1 MLETI
6 GSTRAGRR
14 AAAVGHAS
22 FSFSV
27 VVPAHNEE
35 ALLGACLD
43 ALLAQDYPGRLE
55 IIVVDNASTDRTAE
69 VARQRGVRVVHEPKR
84 DYCQALICGFAAAR
98 SDVIALTD
106 ADTLVPPNWI
116 SSLARGYEDG
126 VVAVGGNVVFDRPN
140 WKSVLLAKVLVPAF
154 NMLDRHDP
162 HGPHLW
168 GSNFSV
174 LRDAFE
180 RIGGWNRDYSLEVDS
195 EISERLRQVGRV
207 RVLGSVKVR
216 TSSRRWNRSLLPNL
230 YLFVSNYV
238 WMKLFRKPLWRD
250 FPVIRDKASAQ
261 GHKARAAFTT
271 ILVLLSIAGLVF
283 ASFWPR
289 SSLFGKTYWRGDTD
303 QKVVAL
309 SFDDG
314 PNEPYTSRVLDIL
327 KREHVSATF
336 FLVGV
341 NVSRYPAAAA
351 RIVRDGHVVGNHSQ
365 YHHIPF
371 ALESPSRIR
380 TDVSA
385 AEESIHQATGQLPRL
400 FRSPQGLRSPWL
412 MNVLASD
419 SLINVTW
426 NDAPGDWDPL
436 PVQTI
441 VSRTVESAKPGSI
454 ILLHD
459 GMNATHG
466 ADQSQTVE
474 ALPGIIEG
482 LRGRGFRI
490 VTLPELLHCPATLS
504 AWPQQ
509 GRHP

>member
-1 MLETI
+1 MLDSVGSNSHETVCRH
-6 GSTRAGRR
+6 GGR
-14 AAAVGHAS
+14 VS
-22 FSFSV
+22 LSFSV

-43 ALLAQDYPGRLE
+43 ALLAQDYPGRVE
-55 IIVVDNASTDRTAE
+55 IIVVDNASTDHTTE
-69 VARQRGVRVVHEPKR
+69 VARQRGVRVVHEPER
-84 DYCQALICGFAAAR
+84 DYCRALICGFAAAR

-106 ADTLVPPNWI
+106 ADTVVPPDWI

-154 NMLDRHDP
+154 NLLDRHDP

-174 LRDAFE
+174 RRAAFE

-195 EISERLRQVGRV
+195 EISERLRHVGRV
-207 RVLGSVKVR
+207 RVLASVKVR

-230 YLFVSNYV
+230 YLYVSNYV

-250 FPVIRDKASAQ
+250 FPVVRDETSSRGRRLRVVFSA
-261 GHKARAAFTT
+261 TV
-271 ILVLLSIAGLVF
+271 VLLSFAGLAF
-283 ASFWPR
+283 ATFWPR
-289 SSLFGKTYWRGDTD
+289 SNLFGKTYWRGDTD
-303 QKVVAL
+303 RKVVAL

-341 NVSRYPAAAA
+341 NVNRYPAAAA
-351 RIVRDGHVVGNHSQ
+351 RIVKDGHVVGNHSEF
-365 YHHIPF
+365 HHIPF
-371 ALESPSRIR
+371 ALESAAQLQ

-400 FRSPQGLRSPWL
+400 FRPPQGLRSPWL
-412 MNVLASD
+412 MNVLARD
-419 SLINVTW
+419 SLINVAW
-426 NDAPGDWDPL
+426 DDAPGDWDPL
-436 PVQTI
+436 PVETI
-441 VSRTVESAKPGSI
+441 VARTVGAARPGSI

-459 GMNATHG
+459 GMNATPG
-466 ADQSQTVE
+466 ADQSATVQ

-482 LRGRGFRI
+482 LRKRGFRC

-504 AWPQQ
+504 AWPRQA
-509 GRHP
+509 RRD

>member
-1 MLETI
+1 VLETI
-6 GSTRAGRR
+6 GSTRTRRR
-14 AAAVGHAS
+14 AATGAS
-22 FSFSV
+22 LSFSV

-43 ALLAQDYPGRLE
+43 ALLAQDYLGRLE
-55 IIVVDNASTDRTAE
+55 IIVVDNASSDRTAE
-69 VARQRGVRVVHEPKR
+69 VARQRGVRVVHEPER
-84 DYCQALICGFAAAR
+84 DYCRALICGFAAAR

-106 ADTLVPPNWI
+106 ADTVVPPNWI

-154 NMLDRHDP
+154 NALDRHDP

-180 RIGGWNRDYSLEVDS
+180 QIGGWNRDYSLEVDS

-216 TSSRRWNRSLLPNL
+216 TSSRRWNRSLLLNL
-230 YLFVSNYV
+230 YLFVSNYL

-250 FPVIRDKASAQ
+250 FPVVRENAASR
-261 GHKARAAFTT
+261 GRKARAVFTS
-271 ILVLLSIAGLVF
+271 LVVLLAVAGLGF
-283 ASFWPR
+283 AAFWPR
-289 SSLFGKTYWRGDTD
+289 SSLFGKTYWHGDTNLN
-303 QKVVAL
+303 VVAL

-327 KREHVSATF
+327 EREHVSATF

-341 NVSRYPAAAA
+341 NVNRYPAAAA
-351 RIVRDGHVVGNHSQ
+351 RIARDGHVVGNHTEF
-365 YHHIPF
+365 HHIPF
-371 ALESPSRIR
+371 ALESTSQIR
-380 TDVSA
+380 LDVDT
-385 AEESIHQATGQLPRL
+385 AEETIHQATGQLPRL
-400 FRSPQGLRSPWL
+400 FRPPQGLRSPWL
-412 MNVLASD
+412 MNVLARD

-426 NDAPGDWDPL
+426 NDAPGDWDPM
-436 PVQTI
+436 PVKTI
-441 VSRTVESAKPGSI
+441 VARTVEAARPGSI

-459 GMNATHG
+459 GMNAQHG

-474 ALPGIIEG
+474 ALPGIIDG
-482 LRGRGFRI
+482 LRRRGFRC
-490 VTLPELLHCPATLS
+490 VTLPELLHCRATLS

-509 GRHP
+509 GRHD